1 MFKIPKEVMKWAWP
15 LVGILMLLSVIA
27 NFAMPAYTEILTTWT
42 AIFAWLFVTLSVFNM
57 KRGISPRT
65 AVWNMLLAILLLV
78 VAAGAFG
85 INAFQ
90 AIENQEFIGAIV
102 PALKALAGGLGA
114 GLITV
119 SIIGVAKHELE

>member
-1 MFKIPKEVMKWAWP
+1 MFKIPKEIMKWAWP
-15 LVGILMLLSVIA
+15 LVGILTALTAIA
-27 NFAMPAYTEILTTWT
+27 NFAMPAYAESLSIWT

-65 AVWNMLLAILLLV
+65 AVWNMLRAILLLI
-78 VAAGAFG
+78 VATGAFG

-90 AIENQEFIGAIV
+90 AIENQEFISAIV

-119 SIIGVAKHELE
+119 SIVGVAKHELE